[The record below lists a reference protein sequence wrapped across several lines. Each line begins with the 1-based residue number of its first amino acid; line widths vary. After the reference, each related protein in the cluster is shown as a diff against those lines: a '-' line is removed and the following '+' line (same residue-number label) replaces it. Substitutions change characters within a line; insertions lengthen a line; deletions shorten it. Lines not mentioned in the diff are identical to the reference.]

1 MGKPR
6 TIRPQGADQ
15 SEGRLFL
22 RALASGRQPAVH
34 CGSAVRRDAGACRPN
49 CGSVPPR
56 HRKEQRR
63 WDLWDLWPTGSAS
76 RRSWWAPACL
86 GNIQIRHSREAAR
99 VGSPRASPKDKLRAL
114 ALDIGSS
121 KSLAVIVR
129 WHWLACLEA
138 SSRRRLR
145 GGKDAVRKEETG
157 DGGPFDMANPAAVSR
172 RFTLTT
178 WANRGQKLEL
188 QGERRPIHAEVV
200 AERADFGRG
209 ARELCK
215 L

>member
-1 MGKPR
+1 MGTSK
-6 TIRPQGADQ
+6 
-15 SEGRLFL
+15 
-22 RALASGRQPAVH
+22 
-34 CGSAVRRDAGACRPN
+34 
-49 CGSVPPR
+49 SV
-56 HRKEQRR
+56 
-63 WDLWDLWPTGSAS
+63 T
-76 RRSWWAPACL
+76 
-86 GNIQIRHSREAAR
+86 AAR
-99 VGSPRASPKDKLRAL
+99 RRELVAKVVRPGTR
-114 ALDIGSS
+114 SS